1 MNIIVVLTIMRTK
14 TDNAYGT
21 KLNDNEVREVARM
34 QQLIDSYE
42 GFIHALYMMM
52 ISKKEINYPA
62 FTDTN
67 FDEEMNNIWRLAREH
82 KDVK

>member
-1 MNIIVVLTIMRTK
+1 M
-14 TDNAYGT
+14 GG

-42 GFIHALYMMM
+42 GFIYALYMMM

-62 FTDTN
+62 LTDTN
-67 FDEEMNNIWRLAREH
+67 FDEEMNKIWRWAREH